1 LYICQELVQL
11 HGGRISVESELGQG
25 STFTFTIPKRQ
36 EPATLNVLVV
46 DDEAGIRD
54 TLRLLLEKGGYQV
67 TLAGGGAEA
76 LGLMRQQLP
85 ALVILDLEMPDM
97 DGAETLEQ
105 IRKQWG
111 EIPVV
116 VHTGYPEG
124 DLMKRALKGA
134 PFTVVAKPASPEQV
148 LNTVR
153 LLARW
158 NHETAGERKS
168 NRLPAREDLS
178 LRPVNTPANG
188 LQLEP

>member
-1 LYICQELVQL
+1 
-11 HGGRISVESELGQG
+11 
-25 STFTFTIPKRQ
+25 
-36 EPATLNVLVV
+36 LNVLVV
-46 DDEAGIRD
+46 DDDAKVRD
-54 TLRLLLEKGGYQV
+54 TFRCLLEKEGYQV

-105 IRKQWG
+105 IRKQWR

-116 VHTGYPEG
+116 LHTGYPEG

-134 PFTVVAKPASPEQV
+134 PFTVVAKPASPEQM

-158 NHETAGERKS
+158 NRETAGERKS
-168 NRLPAREDLS
+168 NRLPGREDLS